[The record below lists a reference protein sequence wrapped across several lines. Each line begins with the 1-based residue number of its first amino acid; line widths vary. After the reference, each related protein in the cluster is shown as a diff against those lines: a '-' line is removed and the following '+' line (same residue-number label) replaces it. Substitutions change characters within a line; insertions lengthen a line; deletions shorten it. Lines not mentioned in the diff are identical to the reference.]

1 LKFPSGAELVV
12 EEYNP
17 PCHDMGKQLALS
29 YSTNSGKPLSTT
41 AFSKAAKLSRGIV
54 GVIDVAGVINAG
66 DQVTVV
72 LYESPS
78 WLNASRD

>member
-1 LKFPSGAELVV
+1 
-12 EEYNP
+12 
-17 PCHDMGKQLALS
+17 MGKQLASS
-29 YSTNSGKPLSTT
+29 YTTNSGRPLSTT

-54 GVIDVAGVINAG
+54 GVIDAAGVISAG

-78 WLNASRD
+78 WLNGSRD